1 MALKLGLCC
10 HSVPRGS
17 YLKWFVNPKIDCAAA
32 GLVCV
37 AHIFT
42 HFKTLVAG
50 FSLCVVQLKRQRER
64 EGKSADSELD
74 LKLFQTQPSTFPRF
88 VTPCFYCTQRHWGLS
103 DMNKDKCIALLRHQI
118 SRTGSKC
125 LEANVVFTHLHFLGV
140 LHSEKQPY
148 SQQQTNQS
156 HKVEKRQ
163 HGVSS

>member
-1 MALKLGLCC
+1 M
-10 HSVPRGS
+10 PRGS
-17 YLKWFVNPKIDCAAA
+17 YLKWFVNPKIDCAGA

-64 EGKSADSELD
+64 EREGKVQIVNLI
-74 LKLFQTQPSTFPRF
+74 LNFFKHNLRPHV

-118 SRTGSKC
+118 SRTESEC

-148 SQQQTNQS
+148 SQQQTHQS